1 MPGFLIFDELGI
13 DPDMPFASAAKTALS
28 MLPGSWMLHGLGGE
42 YNVDVDPIAEINKT
56 LDGGGHLGSMASSAE
71 GAAESAAEGD
81 AVGAIDGALG
91 VVGEFWDAY
100 QGWIPVV
107 SVSQT
112 VPSAAEQAREAA
124 MSQLERFQQETME
137 RTTAVAQQV
146 GREAAEQVLRT
157 NGPNGDANPA
167 TRGTSGSV
175 PDAVTGFR
183 SIDGV
188 DRITAEIQL
197 DVSFPRLLKA
207 ALKEKPAKVFDAAEL
222 HLCTVSTVDLRQL
235 TFNSDSTAARL
246 IRTLV
251 GFHLFNVVPYLSIS
265 MRDVQIMEVSYNL
278 LGDAEGSVPTAN
290 VNLRFEEVTWTYH
303 VINGSNMN
311 LYNIDFNYDIR
322 KRKPPSGGFSLGSM
336 INPFA

>member
-13 DPDMPFASAAKTALS
+13 DPDMPFAPAAKTALS
-28 MLPGSWMLHGLGGE
+28 MVPGSWMLHGLGGE

-56 LDGGGHLGSMASSAE
+56 LDGGGHLGSMANSAE
-71 GAAESAAEGD
+71 GSAEAAAEGD
-81 AVGAIDGALG
+81 VAGAVGGALG

-112 VPSAAEQAREAA
+112 VPSSAEQAREAT
-124 MSQLERFQQETME
+124 MSQLERFQQQTIA
-137 RTTAVAQQV
+137 RTAAVARSA
-146 GREAAEQVLRT
+146 GRDAAEQLLHASGVNGDS
-157 NGPNGDANPA
+157 NGP
-167 TRGTSGSV
+167 TRGTSGNV
-175 PDAVTGFR
+175 PDAVSNFR
-183 SIDGV
+183 NVDGV
-188 DRITAEIQL
+188 DRISVEIQL
-197 DVSFPRLLKA
+197 DVSFPRLMRA
-207 ALKEKPAKVFDAAEL
+207 ALKENPAKVFDSADI

-235 TFNSDSTAARL
+235 TFNSDSPAAQL
-246 IRTLV
+246 IQTLV

-278 LGDAEGSVPTAN
+278 LGDAEGAVPSAN

-311 LYNIDFNYDIR
+311 LYNVDFKYNIR
-322 KRKPPSGGFSLGSM
+322 KRESPSAGLSLGSM